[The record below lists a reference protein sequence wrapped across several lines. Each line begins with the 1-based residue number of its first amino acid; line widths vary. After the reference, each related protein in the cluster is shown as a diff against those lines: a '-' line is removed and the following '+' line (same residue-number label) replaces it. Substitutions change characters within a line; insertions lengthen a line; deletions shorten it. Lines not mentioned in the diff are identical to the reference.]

1 MGDKPFINFICL
13 YLISIDAYSLC
24 LIRVVLYGEPFSSK
38 LCLSPFFYFE
48 RCTH

>member
-1 MGDKPFINFICL
+1 MGDKTFINFICL